1 MSNGS
6 QALRKSAKL
15 GIGLTR
21 LFGALGAVFRV
32 RSPQRPHDTES
43 SGLRGT
49 SQFSLLKR
57 MRKVPKFVVF
67 LGLVLVVVLASA
79 MVRAFALS
87 GGCATPTI
95 TWIGNANQGPDS
107 WHTASN
113 WQDNLGANRVPG
125 AGDHVC
131 ISSAANTDSIAYS
144 TGTTSVASLE
154 SEEALTIS
162 GGTLEL
168 TSATEESKVNNL
180 TLSGSGTLSGA
191 GNLTIPAGG
200 NATWSGGTMTG
211 AGKTL
216 ISAANDSSPAAAT
229 LSITGSSSK
238 VLNGGRVLENAGT
251 TTFSGAF
258 IDSGTGAVIENSGT
272 FDIRG
277 DGGIRYN
284 FGGTKTRQATIG
296 SGALTGLTP
305 PSTSMVRA
313 RIPLG
318 RPPARRR

>member
-154 SEEALTIS
+154 SEEALTTS

-200 NATWSGGTMTG
+200 QCHLVWWDHDGCRQDPDLGCQRLESGGGDTLDYGLIEQG
-211 AGKTL
+211 AQWRSCVG
-216 ISAANDSSPAAAT
+216 
-229 LSITGSSSK
+229 
-238 VLNGGRVLENAGT
+238 E
-251 TTFSGAF
+251 
-258 IDSGTGAVIENSGT
+258 
-272 FDIRG
+272 
-277 DGGIRYN
+277 
-284 FGGTKTRQATIG
+284 
-296 SGALTGLTP
+296 
-305 PSTSMVRA
+305 
-313 RIPLG
+313 
-318 RPPARRR
+318 RRDDHLQRRFHR